1 MTAHTSYS
9 NLQVHVVVPSF
20 LILGKTVGAG
30 QVKESLNLVKLSV
43 FSSLLLYCLIV
54 LVMRLLKGFLADQF
68 AMDGYRG
75 IYERLYD
82 YGSIFLIFG
91 DVF

>member
-1 MTAHTSYS
+1 MWLFPLSLSWTINSY
-9 NLQVHVVVPSF
+9 LD
-20 LILGKTVGAG
+20 KTVGAG

-43 FSSLLLYCLIV
+43 FSSLKLYCLIV

-68 AMDGYRG
+68 AMEWYRG
-75 IYERLYD
+75 IYESLYD
-82 YGSIFLIFG
+82 YGSIFFIFV